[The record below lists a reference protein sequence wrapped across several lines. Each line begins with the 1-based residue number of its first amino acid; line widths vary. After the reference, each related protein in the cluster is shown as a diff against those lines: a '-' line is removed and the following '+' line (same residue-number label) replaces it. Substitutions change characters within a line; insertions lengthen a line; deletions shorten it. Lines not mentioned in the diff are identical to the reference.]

1 MESFDAW
8 LLRFLDHPRNVA
20 VAAAVAF
27 LLFLLVLYRRAVW
40 FNLKFML
47 KSLRRNPLRTTLTSL
62 ATMALVLLVTA
73 VWSIFAILDKVTT
86 EKSRDFKAIVT
97 EKWQIPSTMPFAYA
111 QSLTEGAPSK
121 PGDYRV
127 DPDNDAMTWQFYG
140 GNLDPVNR
148 TRENLI
154 FFFCMEP
161 NKLLKMMDGLE
172 KLTDQERADL
182 EKACQEMARDPRKV
196 IVGIDRLKALNKRV
210 GERFTISS
218 TNYKDI
224 DLEVEVIAAFPDG
237 SYNQNAIMNRD
248 YLNRGLDDYER
259 KKGQKHSLADKS
271 LNLIWLRVPDTATF
285 NKVAGQIQ
293 EPGKYTAP
301 AVKCETASSGIASFL
316 DAYRDLLWG
325 MRNVLVPV
333 LLVTMALVIAASIS
347 ISVRERRTEMAVL
360 KVLGFGPGQVMLLVL
375 GEAVLIGA
383 GSGLFS
389 AGCSILIV
397 NYYFGGFKFPIG
409 FFPSFLIPVDALWW
423 GLAIGGLASL
433 AGSLV
438 PSWSA
443 RQVKVAEVFAKIS

>member
-8 LLRFLDHPRNVA
+8 LLSFLDNPWR
-20 VAAAVAF
+20 VAAAAGLAF
-27 LLFLLVLYRRAVW
+27 LLFLLFLYRRTVW
-40 FNLKFML
+40 FNLKFIV
-47 KSLRRNPLRTTLTSL
+47 KSLRRNPLRTILTSV
-62 ATMALVLLVTA
+62 ATMVLVLVVTM
-73 VWSIFAILDKVTT
+73 VWSVFAILDKVTT

-97 EKWQIPSTMPFAYA
+97 EKWQIPSTMPFAYS
-111 QSLTEGAPSK
+111 QSLSEGAPSK

-140 GNLDPVNR
+140 GNLDPINR
-148 TRENLI
+148 TRENMI
-154 FFFCMEP
+154 FFFCLEP
-161 NKLLKMMDGLE
+161 SKLLKMMDGLE

-182 EKACQEMARDPRKV
+182 DKACKQMEQDPRKV

-218 TNYKDI
+218 TNYKEI

-237 SYNQNAIMNRD
+237 SYNQNAIMSRD

-259 KKGQKHSLADKS
+259 KKGQKHALADKS
-271 LNLIWLRVPDTATF
+271 LNLVWLRVPDTATF
-285 NKVAGQIQ
+285 NKVASQIQ
-293 EPGKYTAP
+293 EPGKFTAP

-333 LLVTMALVIAASIS
+333 LLVTMSLVIAAAIS

-360 KVLGFGPGQVMLLVL
+360 KVLGFGPGQVMVLIL
-375 GEAVLIGA
+375 GEAILIGA
-383 GSGLFS
+383 GSGLTS
-389 AGCSILIV
+389 AGASILVV

-409 FFPSFLIPVDALWW
+409 FFPSFLIPLDALWW
-423 GLAIGGLASL
+423 GIAVGGLASL
-433 AGSLV
+433 IGSLA